1 MAYDFKRLGDVDL
14 VDAPAENANVLI
26 EENGI
31 IKKAPKDSVGGGG
44 AGGGCDAM
52 LIFDDLVYNANG
64 TFAIG
69 DYQTLYDKINALQ
82 EVKVLV
88 GAKQEV
94 GDYSR
99 KTIYV
104 PVEYGLYEDTIN
116 IIIQRQS
123 EAGHRFYIHINGD
136 DNVQAQSQP
145 PG

>member
-31 IKKAPKDSVGGGG
+31 IKKASKDSVGGG

-52 LIFDDLVYNANG
+52 ITFENLNYREYG
-64 TFAIG
+64 TFATG

-88 GAKQEV
+88 GAKQV
-94 GDYSR
+94 YGYPL
-99 KTIYV
+99 KTIFY
-104 PVEYGLYEDTIN
+104 PVMCILHEDSISIAVQTDSSSQFQIYIN
-116 IIIQRQS
+116 NDNSIQ
-123 EAGHRFYIHINGD
+123 
-136 DNVQAQSQP
+136 VQSQP
-145 PG
+145 PT

>member
-1 MAYDFKRLGDVDL
+1 MAYNFKSIADVE
-14 VDAPAENANVLI
+14 VVAEPSESANVLI
-26 EENGI
+26 EENGV
-31 IKKAPKDSVGGGG
+31 IKKAPKDAVGGGG

-52 LIFDDLVYNANG
+52 ITFENLNYSEYG
-64 TFAIG
+64 TFTIG

-88 GAKQEV
+88 GAKQVV
-94 GDYSR
+94 GYDA

-116 IIIQRQS
+116 IIIQNPN